1 MMLTLW
7 GENNMSAQQT
17 NIFTEFTQAVSDF
30 IAEGLSF
37 DGVNFEGMLNNF
49 HFIRPWWLL
58 AFFALFLVL
67 FLLKKIRYYQ
77 SPWQHFLPSHLANA
91 LLENSH
97 NQSSQTAQ
105 PSLTKKAASSQT
117 RYLLKPSVIGS
128 CIILALAGPAW
139 QKLPQPIYQLERGA
153 VLIMDMSY
161 SMYATD
167 VKPNRLT
174 RARYKAIDLLK
185 KINEGDVG
193 LIAYAGDAF
202 IISPLTQDVKNI
214 ELLLPSLSPDIMPVP
229 GANALAALIL
239 ADQTLKNAGH
249 ISGDIYWFTDD
260 IDNEE
265 MSDVYDWANDN
276 NHKVNIL
283 GVGSKTGAPIKL
295 SSGKLLKDN
304 RGAIVIPKLPE
315 SRLSAIAQ
323 RGRGVYQTMTNDD
336 ADIKALTAH
345 LSVNLDDTV
354 DAQASIESKSKQ
366 AMQGDQYQEQGPW
379 LLLIILPLL
388 LSYFRRGSSILAIS
402 WLMPLTLLFSF
413 TTFSP
418 NSYAAEPNNSQNSAP
433 SAPAAVADNTEANAE
448 SNGKPSDESNVSPAS
463 QLWQDLWKTSDQQ
476 AQQHYQQKDY
486 QQAAKQFD
494 DSQWQGSAHYKAG
507 DYEQALQAFQQGDSA
522 QALYN
527 QGNSLAQLKKVDEAI
542 EAYKK
547 ALEKDPN
554 LEDAKDNLAKLEE
567 LKKQEEENKS
577 SDDDKKEEGD
587 KQDSQEK
594 QDGESQSQDQ
604 SEEGQQQEGDES
616 SQENQEQEQN
626 QEKSQEQQDKEA
638 KQSQESNDSEED
650 KKEEQSAQAKESD
663 EEQQGEEKSL
673 TQQAIDSKAQE
684 TEQKHQQLLNKVTD
698 DPYLL
703 LRNKMRLEY
712 QKRRNEGASQGVTK
726 KW

>member
-1 MMLTLW
+1 MA
-7 GENNMSAQQT
+7 AQQT
-17 NIFTEFTQAVSDF
+17 DLTTDLAQLASD
-30 IAEGLSF
+30 ITLEGFS
-37 DGVNFEGMLNNF
+37 FEGIVNNF

-58 AFFALFLVL
+58 AFVALFLVI

-77 SPWQHFLPSHLANA
+77 SPWQHFLPSHLASA
-91 LLENSH
+91 LLENS
-97 NQSSQTAQ
+97 QSQAAKTA
-105 PSLTKKAASSQT
+105 SASSQT
-117 RYLLKPSVIGS
+117 RYWLKPLIIGS
-128 CIILALAGPAW
+128 CIIFSLAGPAW
-139 QKLPQPIYQLERGA
+139 QKLPQPVYQLERGA

-202 IISPLTQDVKNI
+202 IISPLTQDVRNI
-214 ELLLPSLSPDIMPVP
+214 ELLLPSLSPDIMPVH
-229 GANALAALIL
+229 GANALAALTL

-265 MSDVYDWANDN
+265 MLDVYDWANDN
-276 NHKVNIL
+276 NHKLNIL
-283 GVGSKTGAPIKL
+283 GVGSTTGAPIKL

-323 RGRGVYQTMTNDD
+323 RSRGVYHTMTNDD

-345 LSVNLDDTV
+345 LSVSLDDTL
-354 DAQASIESKSKQ
+354 DSQTSNNSAEQESKQ

-379 LLLIILPLL
+379 LLLIILPFI

-413 TTFSP
+413 ASVSP
-418 NSYAAEPNNSQNSAP
+418 SSYAAEPNKTQTAAKIAPTSSTAADSA
-433 SAPAAVADNTEANAE
+433 
-448 SNGKPSDESNVSPAS
+448 ESNVSGAS
-463 QLWQDLWKTSDQQ
+463 QLWQDLWQTSDQQ

-486 QQAAKQFD
+486 QQAAKQFK

-507 DYEQALQAFQQGDSA
+507 DYEQALQAFKQNDSA

-527 QGNSLAQLKKVDEAI
+527 QGNSLAQLQKVDEAI
-542 EAYKK
+542 DAYKA
-547 ALEKDPN
+547 ALEKDPD
-554 LEDAKDNLAKLEE
+554 LSDAKDNLAKLEQ
-567 LKKQEEENKS
+567 LKKQQEQQEQQSQGDQEN
-577 SDDDKKEEGD
+577 
-587 KQDSQEK
+587 QDSQEQSDDDQQESK
-594 QDGESQSQDQ
+594 ENQGEQQSQDGQPQDQ
-604 SEEGQQQEGDES
+604 SQDDQQQSSPENKEGEQQDEEKENQ
-616 SQENQEQEQN
+616 SQEAKQKEQEQK
-626 QEKSQEQQDKEA
+626 EKE
-638 KQSQESNDSEED
+638 
-650 KKEEQSAQAKESD
+650 KEEQAAKAKESD

-673 TQQAIDSKAQE
+673 AQQAIDNKAQE

-712 QKRRNEGASQGVTK
+712 QKRRHEGTPQGVTK

>member
-1 MMLTLW
+1 
-7 GENNMSAQQT
+7 MSTQQT
-17 NIFTEFTQAVSDF
+17 NIFTDFTQAVSDF
-30 IAEGLSF
+30 TLEGLSF
-37 DGVNFEGMLNNF
+37 EGIVNNF

-105 PSLTKKAASSQT
+105 STKLSSPT
-117 RYLLKPSVIGS
+117 RYWLKPSVIGC
-128 CIILALAGPAW
+128 CIIFALAGPAW
-139 QKLPQPIYQLERGA
+139 QKLPQPVYQLERGA

-229 GANALAALIL
+229 GANALVALML
-239 ADQTLKNAGH
+239 ADQTLKNSGH

-265 MSDVYDWANDN
+265 ISDVYDWANNN

-283 GVGSKTGAPIKL
+283 GVGSKTGAPIRL
-295 SSGKLLKDN
+295 NSGELLKDN

-336 ADIKALTAH
+336 SDIKALTAH

-354 DAQASIESKSKQ
+354 DSQASNESKSKQ

-388 LSYFRRGSSILAIS
+388 LSYFRRGTSILAIS

-418 NSYAAEPNNSQNSAP
+418 NSYAAESNNSQNSTP
-433 SAPAAVADNTEANAE
+433 SAAVTANTESIAE
-448 SNGKPSDESNVSPAS
+448 PTSEANVSSAR
-463 QLWQDLWKTSDQQ
+463 QLWQNLWQTSDQQ
-476 AQQHYQQKDY
+476 AQQHYQQQDY

-507 DYEQALQAFQQGDSA
+507 DYEQALQAFKQGDNA

-527 QGNSLAQLKKVDEAI
+527 QGNSLAQLQKVDEAI

-554 LEDAKDNLAKLEE
+554 LDDAKDNLAKLEE
-567 LKKQEEENKS
+567 LKKQ
-577 SDDDKKEEGD
+577 
-587 KQDSQEK
+587 QE
-594 QDGESQSQDQ
+594 QQEQQSQ
-604 SEEGQQQEGDES
+604 GD
-616 SQENQEQEQN
+616 QENQDSEDQSKDDQQEQKENQGDQQSKDGQKQSGDQSKDDQQQSNSEDQEGEQEEKKSQEAKQKEQEQK
-626 QEKSQEQQDKEA
+626 EKAEQA
-638 KQSQESNDSEED
+638 
-650 KKEEQSAQAKESD
+650 AQAKESD

-673 TQQAIDSKAQE
+673 AQQAIDSKAQE

-712 QKRRNEGASQGVTK
+712 QKRRNEGVSQGVTK